1 MAKYINSFKE
11 TVSKQLNWQHF
22 DLNNADLVNL
32 LEVNVVELDN
42 ITRTILCADETRPR
56 ILQLKA
62 GYILILR
69 AINLNLNA
77 TPEDMV
83 SIRFFVTE
91 NNIYSFS
98 KRRLKAIDDM
108 RELLKQKNELNN
120 SEEFVLLFVN
130 CLLNSLTPFMQDL
143 AEQIEQIEDK
153 IIAERIADNRQKILT
168 LRKQIFTI
176 KRYLRPQNE
185 VLNLLKKDY
194 FQSIKNKKHLAQ
206 NIDHHL
212 RFIEDFELYLA
223 KLNLLK
229 DELSNIVT
237 DKLTRNSYI
246 IPNPIFKPIF
256 ILQF

>member
-1 MAKYINSFKE
+1 MGFGI
-11 TVSKQLNWQHF
+11 
-22 DLNNADLVNL
+22 
-32 LEVNVVELDN
+32 
-42 ITRTILCADETRPR
+42 
-56 ILQLKA
+56 
-62 GYILILR
+62 
-69 AINLNLNA
+69 
-77 TPEDMV
+77 
-83 SIRFFVTE
+83 
-91 NNIYSFS
+91 
-98 KRRLKAIDDM
+98 
-108 RELLKQKNELNN
+108 
-120 SEEFVLLFVN
+120 
-130 CLLNSLTPFMQDL
+130 
-143 AEQIEQIEDK
+143 
-153 IIAERIADNRQKILT
+153 
-168 LRKQIFTI
+168 
-176 KRYLRPQNE
+176 RPQNE

>member
-1 MAKYINSFKE
+1 MAKYINYFKE

-42 ITRTILCADETRPR
+42 ITRAILCADETRPR

-98 KRRLKAIDDM
+98 KRRLKAIDDV

-120 SEEFVLLFVN
+120 GEEFVLLFVN

-176 KRYLRPQNE
+176 KRYLR
-185 VLNLLKKDY
+185 
-194 FQSIKNKKHLAQ
+194 
-206 NIDHHL
+206 
-212 RFIEDFELYLA
+212 
-223 KLNLLK
+223 
-229 DELSNIVT
+229 
-237 DKLTRNSYI
+237 
-246 IPNPIFKPIF
+246 
-256 ILQF
+256 